1 MALIQMMAIW
11 GGIIFMLIGSVMILL
26 EAFGAGVLWGLG
38 CLLLPFVQ
46 LLFVATHWHLVKKAF
61 VIQLIGAAAFF
72 GGTFASARPHPTV
85 EPAAEAAAPP

>member
-1 MALIQMMAIW
+1 MALIQMMAVW

-26 EAFGAGVLWGLG
+26 EAFGASVLWGLG

-61 VIQLIGAAAFF
+61 VIQMIGLAAFF
-72 GGTFASARPHPTV
+72 GGTFASTRPHPTV
-85 EPAAEAAAPP
+85 EPTAETAPP